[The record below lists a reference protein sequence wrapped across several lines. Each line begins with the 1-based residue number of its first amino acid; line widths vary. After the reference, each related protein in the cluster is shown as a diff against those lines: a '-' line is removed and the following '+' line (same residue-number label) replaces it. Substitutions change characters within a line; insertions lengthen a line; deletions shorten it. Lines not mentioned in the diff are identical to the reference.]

1 VSELIGASADPSLP
15 PGEGLAGSAGGHGSN
30 LRRATVGMAAGT
42 ALSRLTGVGR
52 ILALAYA
59 LGFSRLADAY
69 NLANT
74 TPNMLYDIVL
84 GGVL

>member
-1 VSELIGASADPSLP
+1 MSDLIGGSADPTPP
-15 PGEGLAGSAGGHGSN
+15 PGSEGPGVGEPPRRGTGPTSN

-42 ALSRLTGVGR
+42 GFSRLTGVLR

-59 LGFSRLADAY
+59 LGITRLADAY

-74 TPNMLYDIVL
+74 TPNMILTI
-84 GGVL
+84 